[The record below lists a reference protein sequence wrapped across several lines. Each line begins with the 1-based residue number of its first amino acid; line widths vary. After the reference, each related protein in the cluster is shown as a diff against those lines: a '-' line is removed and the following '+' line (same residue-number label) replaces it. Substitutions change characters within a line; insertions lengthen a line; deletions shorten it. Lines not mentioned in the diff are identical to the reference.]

1 MIKVNSRKENASL
14 CCVKTEKYAT
24 RRDLTSLFAIVACLF
39 VWFFLHNHILVAFVD
54 GMREGW
60 SFLPQVLL
68 FQKPGLISN
77 HKINFIS
84 GLMQLFDC

>member
-1 MIKVNSRKENASL
+1 MRKVKSRKENASQ
-14 CCVKTEKYAT
+14 CCVKTENAP
-24 RRDLTSLFAIVACLF
+24 RRELISLFAIVACLC
-39 VWFFLHNHILVAFVD
+39 VWFFHHNHIPVAFVD

-68 FQKPGLISN
+68 FQKPELISN

-84 GLMQLFDC
+84 GLM